1 MLAGAD
7 VSGDVNLAGAVLET
21 GDGKPALNA
30 ERSRIGSTLVL
41 TNVKALGEVNLRSI
55 RVGERL
61 LLGGAELRDPF
72 GMACRLSRAQVTADL
87 FCSHVTADGEV
98 KLTGATV
105 GAKVGLHGSV
115 FTNPAGLA
123 ISAEGL
129 RAQELLLEPDVRIE
143 GGVDLRHATIGVLHD
158 DPARWPIA
166 FTWTA

>member
-1 MLAGAD
+1 
-7 VSGDVNLAGAVLET
+7 
-21 GDGKPALNA
+21 
-30 ERSRIGSTLVL
+30 
-41 TNVKALGEVNLRSI
+41 
-55 RVGERL
+55 
-61 LLGGAELRDPF
+61 
-72 GMACRLSRAQVTADL
+72 
-87 FCSHVTADGEV
+87 V